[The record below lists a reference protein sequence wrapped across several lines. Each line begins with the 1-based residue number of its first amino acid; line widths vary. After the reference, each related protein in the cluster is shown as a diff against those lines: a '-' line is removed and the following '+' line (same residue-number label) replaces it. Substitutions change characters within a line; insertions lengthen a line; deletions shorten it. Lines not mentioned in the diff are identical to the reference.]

1 MLTNLTIAAGPS
13 AYAHIQKNGLSADDI
28 AAIFGASGAAKWLA
42 ITGLDSAVFGG
53 FMKQRQKPQAVDL
66 FGTSVGAF
74 KLAAAARQDPAQSLE
89 QMADLY
95 IHQSY
100 DGDAGFD
107 KIDSET
113 DKILN
118 AITGAGDEQTLHGV
132 EEILTNP
139 AYHLHIGAVRCHGLL
154 NHRDRKWQA
163 LALVQAGMGSL
174 VSAKHLRGLAERV
187 VFSDPRSQLNFEA
200 RDGFP
205 VRHTKLDNSNFAA
218 ALKASGSIPVYMPP
232 VVIPADASHI
242 YHDGGMLDYH
252 PIPANFWPQHDGLIL
267 YPHFYDHFKNRW
279 FDKFY
284 PWRRASAEQL
294 DKVVMIAPNRD
305 YVARLPDG
313 KIPSRQDFVKY
324 VKNEPLRFA
333 KWQNVVARSYALGE
347 EFLAVC
353 ASGDIAAHVRPL

>member
-13 AYAHIQKNGLSADDI
+13 AYEHIQRNGLSADDI

-42 ITGLDSAVFGG
+42 IAGLDSAVFAS
-53 FMKQRQKPQAVDL
+53 FMKQRQKPQAVEL

-74 KLAAAARQDPAQSLE
+74 KLAAAARQDPAQALQ

-100 DGDAGFD
+100 GEDAGFE
-107 KIDSET
+107 KIDIET

-118 AITGAGDEQTLHGV
+118 AITDAGDAGSMHGV

-139 AYHLHIGAVRCHGLL
+139 AYHIHIGAVRCHGLL
-154 NHRDRKWQA
+154 NHRDKRRQA
-163 LALVQAGMGSL
+163 LALVQAGVGSL

-200 RDGFP
+200 RDGFT
-205 VRHTKLDNSNFAA
+205 VRQTKLDKVNFAA
-218 ALKASGSIPVYMPP
+218 ALKASGSIPVYIPP
-232 VVIPADASHI
+232 VDVPGDTAHI

-252 PIPANFWPQHDGLIL
+252 PIPANFWPQQDGLIL

-284 PWRRASAEQL
+284 PWRRASGNQL
-294 DKVVMIAPNRD
+294 DKVVMIAQNRD
-305 YVARLPDG
+305 YIARLPDG

-324 VKNEPLRFA
+324 VKNEPLRFE
-333 KWQNVVARSYALGE
+333 KWHDIVARSYQLGE